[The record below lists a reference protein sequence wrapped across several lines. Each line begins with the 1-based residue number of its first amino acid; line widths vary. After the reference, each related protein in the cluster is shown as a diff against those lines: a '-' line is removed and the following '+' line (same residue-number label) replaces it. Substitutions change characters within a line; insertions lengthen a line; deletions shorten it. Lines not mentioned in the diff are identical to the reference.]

1 MPNIALKL
9 QLGNRSIVR
18 LKKRKINLSEGKLI
32 KRVILFAFNDEIV
45 IILNTSQYISA
56 FAANIYKV

>member
-9 QLGNRSIVR
+9 QVTNRSIVR
-18 LKKRKINLSEGKLI
+18 LKKRKINLTEGKLI
-32 KRVILFAFNDEIV
+32 KHVILFAFNDEIV